1 MGKATRP
8 KEAARRFT
16 TNGSL
21 DAHSNTPR
29 APGSD
34 AGSDALQAALPAA
47 QDVPQAPTPVVSDD
61 NGDEPAPA
69 EPERR
74 GPMVLSVLGGL
85 LLGFLLGLALR
96 HLLF

>member
-29 APGSD
+29 AP
-34 AGSDALQAALPAA
+34 GSDALQAALPAA

-74 GPMVLSVLGGL
+74 GPMVLAVLGGL